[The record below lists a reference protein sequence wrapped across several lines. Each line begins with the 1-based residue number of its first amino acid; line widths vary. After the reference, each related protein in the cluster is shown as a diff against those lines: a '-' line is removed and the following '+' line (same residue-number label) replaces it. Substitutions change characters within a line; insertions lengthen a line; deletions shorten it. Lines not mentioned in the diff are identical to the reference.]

1 MVFRSADLPEL
12 FHRADAHAI
21 ARQGEAVGSTRA
33 QLVLLVVGAA
43 TASLPWRAEL
53 GGGFQAIGVLSTL
66 AYAGVLLLTF
76 STSRRKAKAQW
87 QLNRSAADFIKSM
100 CWRYAVHGAPF
111 DAGPADVDELFI
123 GRVGEQLEELRTVG
137 WDQETPGPDLITPQ
151 MRSLRAKSFEVRK
164 ETYVRDRLIEQ
175 RNWYRRKQ
183 EVSRGATLLWSSAFA
198 LLTLVALAFG
208 VLRALSISENT
219 EVAAVVSA
227 AAASGVAWSEFRR
240 HQPLIAAHAL
250 VEEKLKALHLEM
262 ESPLTEKQWSAAVY
276 ETERVVSPQY
286 TDWLAR
292 HGS

>member
-1 MVFRSADLPEL
+1 M
-12 FHRADAHAI
+12 
-21 ARQGEAVGSTRA
+21 
-33 QLVLLVVGAA
+33 LLVVGAA

-111 DAGPADVDELFI
+111 DAGSADVDELFI

-250 VEEKLKALHLEM
+250 VEEKLKALHLAM

>member
-1 MVFRSADLPEL
+1 MVFRNADLPEL
-12 FHRADAHAI
+12 FHSADAQAI

-43 TASLPWRAEL
+43 VAALPWRAEL
-53 GGGFQAIGVLSTL
+53 GGGFQAVGVLSAL

-76 STSRRKAKAQW
+76 STSRRKAKSQW

-111 DAGPADVDELFI
+111 DAESPDVDTLFTT
-123 GRVGEQLEELRTVG
+123 RVEEQLQELRTVG
-137 WDQETPGPDLITPQ
+137 WDQESPGASLITRQ
-151 MRSLRAKSFEVRK
+151 MRELRAKSFEVRK

-183 EVSRGATLLWSSAFA
+183 EVSRLATLLWSSAFA
-198 LLTLVALAFG
+198 LLTLVALVLC
-208 VLRALSISENT
+208 VLRALSVTENT
-219 EVAAVVSA
+219 EVAAVASA

-240 HQPLIAAHAL
+240 HQPLISAHAL

-262 ESPLTEKQWSAAVY
+262 ESRLSEKQWSSVVY